1 MPNTPYGYY
10 HSFYGFTILVNNDAP
25 FSRKDIIT
33 FLENKNI
40 ETRAFMGGNLS
51 LQPAYRG
58 LGIKVSGDLLITEN
72 LTNNAFFI
80 GCHPFLNDVAVNYVL
95 KSIDEFINKF
105 NWSQSC

>member
-1 MPNTPYGYY
+1 
-10 HSFYGFTILVNNDAP
+10 
-25 FSRKDIIT
+25 
-33 FLENKNI
+33 
-40 ETRAFMGGNLS
+40 MGGNLS

-105 NWSQSC
+105 N